1 MAAPAVARPG
11 RRGLLWYLGIRS
23 LSAREAAIGY
33 ALIVPIY
40 LFFFVVVFAPMLFS
54 FYLSLIRWDGIR
66 PIGEAPFLGLQN
78 YAELAADERFR
89 WSLYHDLEF
98 AVETFVGEIAIGLL
112 LALIVNQAKRFIGVT
127 RFFVFSPV
135 VLPVAA
141 VAILFARL
149 MMNPTY
155 GTFNLLLTATGLPAS
170 QWIYHPDSAM
180 RSIVLTTVWKSSG
193 YYMVLFLAALQGIPD
208 VYYEAAHIDGAG
220 KLARFRYITLPLLK
234 PALLFIC
241 VINLISN
248 LQAFSQIWVMTAGG
262 PSRATE
268 VLVVL
273 IYNTA
278 FGYFKLSYAATIAV
292 ALFLLILF
300 LTLVQIRVL
309 RRGGFQE
316 Y

>member
-1 MAAPAVARPG
+1 MAAPAVVRSG
-11 RRGLLWYLGIRS
+11 RRGFLWRVGIRS

-33 ALIVPIY
+33 ALIAPIY
-40 LFFFVVVFAPMLFS
+40 LFFSAVVFVPMLFS
-54 FYLSLIRWDGIR
+54 FYLSFIRWDGIR
-66 PIGEAPFLGLQN
+66 PFGQAAFLGLGN

-89 WSLYHDLEF
+89 TSLYHDIEF
-98 AVETFVGEIAIGLL
+98 AVEVFVGEIAIGLA
-112 LALIVNQAKRFIGVT
+112 LALIVNQAKRFIGIT

-149 MMNPTY
+149 MMNPSY
-155 GTFNLLLTATGLPAS
+155 GTFNLLLAGMGLPAS

-180 RSIVLTTVWKSSG
+180 LSIVVTTVWKSAG
-193 YYMVLFLAALQGIPD
+193 YYMVLFLAALQGIPE

-292 ALFLLILF
+292 GLFFLILF
-300 LTLVQIRVL
+300 LTLVQIRVM

>member
-11 RRGLLWYLGIRS
+11 RRGLLRRLGIRS
-23 LSAREAAIGY
+23 LSGREAATGY
-33 ALIVPIY
+33 AMVVPIY
-40 LFFFVVVFAPMLFS
+40 VFFLAVVFVPMLFA
-54 FYLSLIRWDGIR
+54 FYLSLIRWDGLK
-66 PIGEAPFLGLQN
+66 PIGQASFLGLGN

-98 AVETFVGEIAIGLL
+98 AVETFVGEIALGLA

-127 RFFVFSPV
+127 RFFVFAPV

-141 VAILFARL
+141 VAVLFARL

-155 GTFNLLLTATGLPAS
+155 GTFNVVLTSVGLPAS

-180 RSIVLTTVWKSSG
+180 FSIVLTTIWKSSG
-193 YYMVLFLAALQGIPD
+193 YYMILFLAALQGIPE

-220 KLARFRYITLPLLK
+220 RLATFRYITLPLLK

-248 LQAFSQIWVMTAGG
+248 LQAFSQIWVMTSGG

-292 ALFLLILF
+292 VLFFLILF

-309 RRGGFQE
+309 RRGGFEE

>member
-1 MAAPAVARPG
+1 MAAPAVVRP
-11 RRGLLWYLGIRS
+11 RRDLLWHLGVRS
-23 LSAREAAIGY
+23 LAAREAATGY
-33 ALIVPIY
+33 AIVLPIY
-40 LFFFVVVFAPMLFS
+40 LFFVVTVFAPMLFS
-54 FYLSLIRWDGIR
+54 FYLSLIRWDGLR
-66 PIGEAPFLGLQN
+66 PLATAPFLGVGN

-89 WSLYHDLEF
+89 LSLYHDLEF
-98 AVETFVGEIAIGLL
+98 AGETFVGEITVGLA
-112 LALIVNQAKRFIGVT
+112 LALIVNHARRFIGIT
-127 RFFVFSPV
+127 RLFVFAPV

-141 VAILFARL
+141 VAILFVRL

-155 GTFNLLLTATGLPAS
+155 GTFNTILSDLGLPTS
-170 QWIYHPDSAM
+170 QWAFHPDSAM
-180 RSIVLTTVWKSSG
+180 RSVVLVTVWKAAG
-193 YYMVLFLAALQGIPD
+193 YYMILFLAALQGIPD

-220 KLARFRYITLPLLK
+220 PLGTFRSITLPLLK
-234 PALLFIC
+234 PEILFIC

-292 ALFLLILF
+292 VLFFLILF

-309 RRGGFQE
+309 RRGGFEE